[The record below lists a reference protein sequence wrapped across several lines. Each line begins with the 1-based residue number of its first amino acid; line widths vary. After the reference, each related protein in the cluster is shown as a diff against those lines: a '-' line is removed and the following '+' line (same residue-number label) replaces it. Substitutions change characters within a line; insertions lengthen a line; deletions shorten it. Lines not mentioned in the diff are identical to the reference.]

1 MGGVHEA
8 WAHELDRLEA
18 DLHRAEAS
26 VADSRAAEGGPEAHL
41 TWAPWEPPAMPG
53 PIPADLVDRA
63 TGLLARFEVVRGS
76 LSRSLSAIQGQL
88 GFASKV
94 GDISPAAGERRPVY
108 LDVSC

>member
-1 MGGVHEA
+1 MSGVHEA
-8 WAHELDRLEA
+8 WVRELDLLEA
-18 DLHRAEAS
+18 DLHRAEAI
-26 VADSRAAEGGPEAHL
+26 AAEGGPEADL
-41 TWAPWEPPAMPG
+41 AWDPWEPPAMPG

-63 TGLLARFEVVRGS
+63 TALLDRFEAVRSS

-88 GFASKV
+88 GFASRV